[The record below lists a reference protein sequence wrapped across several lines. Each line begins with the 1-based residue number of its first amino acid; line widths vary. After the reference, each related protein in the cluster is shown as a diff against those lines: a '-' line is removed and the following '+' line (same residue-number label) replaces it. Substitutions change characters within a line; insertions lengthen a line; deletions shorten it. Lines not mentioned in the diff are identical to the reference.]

1 MHGISSDL
9 TFLQSKQAISQANS
23 PAYLFCL
30 PFPAANQPQYPSV
43 VLRLLQTDTHSS
55 LLSPF
60 FAALVCI
67 REEAPRGET
76 RYCSYLLVIILYASN
91 KDGPARRREKTGVL
105 LEQSKRLPS
114 EHRLGLLVFAPSNRH
129 LLLRFFSPG
138 YKPKGDLP
146 TLRACPCPRGLAKA
160 IFLASRGPGPFLSQF
175 LYYSNGRLFR
185 DLIMLGSLS
194 RLS

>member
-1 MHGISSDL
+1 V
-9 TFLQSKQAISQANS
+9 LQ
-23 PAYLFCL
+23 
-30 PFPAANQPQYPSV
+30 V
-43 VLRLLQTDTHSS
+43 
-55 LLSPF
+55 
-60 FAALVCI
+60 
-67 REEAPRGET
+67 
-76 RYCSYLLVIILYASN
+76 
-91 KDGPARRREKTGVL
+91 
-105 LEQSKRLPS
+105 QSKRLPS

-185 DLIMLGSLS
+185 DLVMLGSLS
-194 RLS
+194 RLF